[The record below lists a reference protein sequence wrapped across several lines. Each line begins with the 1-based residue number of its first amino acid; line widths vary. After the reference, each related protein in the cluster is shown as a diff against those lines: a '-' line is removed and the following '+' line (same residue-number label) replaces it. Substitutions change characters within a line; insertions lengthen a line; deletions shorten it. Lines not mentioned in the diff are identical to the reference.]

1 MILDNTSV
9 VDLSFGCTVFKALGD
24 GTRLG
29 ILWILTTNEMC
40 VNDLAQYMSM
50 SNSAIS
56 HQLRELRMAN
66 LVKSRKVGKKVYYTV
81 KDKKLKVFLKRSFDY
96 ANSHG

>member
-29 ILWILTTNEMC
+29 ILWILTTSEMC
-40 VNDLAQYMSM
+40 VGDLAQYMSM

-66 LVKSRKVGKKVYYTV
+66 LVKNRKVGKKVYYTL
-81 KDKKLKVFLKRSFDY
+81 KDEQLKVFLKRSFDY
-96 ANSHG
+96 ANSHR